1 MKWSIPLAGVA
12 CAIAMAAAATLGWQA
27 PAQSQ
32 VRVTPALQP
41 VGAASGAATT
51 AWFQDTTGGRVVACQ
66 TTGSG
71 SSLAVACAS
80 AALP

>member
-1 MKWSIPLAGVA
+1 MKLSISFVSAACVVA
-12 CAIAMAAAATLGWQA
+12 VSAAAALVWQA

-41 VGAASGAATT
+41 VGAASGGATT
-51 AWFQDTTGGRVVACQ
+51 AWFQDTAAGRVIACQ

-71 SSLAVACAS
+71 ASLTVACAA